1 MIKEKQMEEFGYRKS
16 LLDRDNID
24 LFIVDD
30 ENQEIIA
37 DVLLE
42 ENGWVDTPVNST
54 ELPKLQPWQEEILSK
69 EITHD

>member
-1 MIKEKQMEEFGYRKS
+1 MEEFGYRKS

-30 ENQEIIA
+30 ESQEIIA

-42 ENGWVDTPVNST
+42 ENGWVDADVSVD
-54 ELPKLQPWQEEILSK
+54 ELPKLQPWQEEILTIEFGDDK
-69 EITHD
+69 K